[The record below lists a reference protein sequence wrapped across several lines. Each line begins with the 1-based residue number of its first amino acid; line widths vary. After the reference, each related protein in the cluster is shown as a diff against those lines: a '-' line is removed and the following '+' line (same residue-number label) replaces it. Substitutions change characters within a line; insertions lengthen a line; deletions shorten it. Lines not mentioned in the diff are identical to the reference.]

1 MYRLELAGSAFLP
14 KFRYVTISNDF
25 LESASVS
32 KNEVNQI
39 QQQGIGRS
47 FLERH
52 FIWEFKKECNEKKK

>member
-1 MYRLELAGSAFLP
+1 MYRLELAARALLS
-14 KFRYVTISNDF
+14 KFSYVRISNDF

-32 KNEVNQI
+32 KDEVNQI

-52 FIWEFKKECNEKKK
+52 FI

>member
-1 MYRLELAGSAFLP
+1 MLFSL

-52 FIWEFKKECNEKKK
+52 FILEFKKECDEKKK